1 MVLASDK
8 RGSLTSDLQ
17 GELGCRVDDFN
28 EGDRILK
35 DFLWQD
41 RGRRIGNETL
51 SPVVLQDNFGAADV
65 RALDSVEAC
74 PELSFSFEEPVQWL
88 VYPEEVKV
96 SKPPVQR
103 N

>member
-28 EGDRILK
+28 ERDRILK

-41 RGRRIGNETL
+41 RGRRIGNETW
-51 SPVVLQDNFGAADV
+51 SPVVLQDNFGDTDIRV
-65 RALDSVEAC
+65 FDSVEAC
-74 PELSFSFEEPVQWL
+74 PELSFSFEEPVIWL
-88 VYPEEVKV
+88 VFPLEVYICMPT
-96 SKPPVQR
+96 SHR
-103 N
+103 T